1 MGKIIA
7 TNVLKISEGTNSVG
21 VVWWDLGF
29 CLSAVTTSAFH
40 EFNLNNK
47 WKIK

>member
-1 MGKIIA
+1 LQIA
-7 TNVLKISEGTNSVG
+7 VAQALDLQLLVG
-21 VVWWDLGF
+21 
-29 CLSAVTTSAFH
+29 AVTTSAFN

>member
-1 MGKIIA
+1 MLENENINKPQNPA
-7 TNVLKISEGTNSVG
+7 FLVG
-21 VVWWDLGF
+21 
-29 CLSAVTTSAFH
+29 AVTTSAFN